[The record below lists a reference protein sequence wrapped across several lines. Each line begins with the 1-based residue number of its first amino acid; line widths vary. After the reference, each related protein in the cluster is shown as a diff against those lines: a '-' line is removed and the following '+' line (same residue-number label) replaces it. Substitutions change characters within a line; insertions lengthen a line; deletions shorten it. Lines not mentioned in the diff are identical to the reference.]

1 MAVLNWVL
9 AGVGMGFLVSWLIG
23 GEFPGGVIG
32 AVVAGAAG
40 ALIGGGLYKLLTD
53 QGGAGFEGG
62 ETLLALVGAGVLLTV
77 MRLAG
82 SRSTETG

>member
-9 AGVGMGFLVSWLIG
+9 SGVGMGLLVSWLVG

-53 QGGAGFEGG
+53 QGGAGFAGG
-62 ETLLALVGAGVLLTV
+62 ATLLALVGAGVLLTA

-82 SRSTETG
+82 ARNTKTG